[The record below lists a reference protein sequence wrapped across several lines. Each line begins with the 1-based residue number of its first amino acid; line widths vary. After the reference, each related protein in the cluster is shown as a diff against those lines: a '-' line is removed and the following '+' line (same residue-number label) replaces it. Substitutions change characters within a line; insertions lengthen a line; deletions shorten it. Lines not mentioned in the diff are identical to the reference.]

1 MLVCKLN
8 RAVDPPALLG
18 DVKLDLE
25 LFLNKVIAEKKIYEM
40 LRFWTIF
47 FWILLLLNRLL
58 LYSIRYLDLLHLFG

>member
-25 LFLNKVIAEKKIYEM
+25 LFLNKVIAEKKI
-40 LRFWTIF
+40 
-47 FWILLLLNRLL
+47 
-58 LYSIRYLDLLHLFG
+58 